1 MANFR
6 QKIYYSDSQIVK
18 NLYTSGSQWM
28 TLDDWKEYIGYYHIY
43 SSGEIYTEKEWNAN
57 KSKKLVE
64 YKKRD
69 ESYFKFLDLNYY
81 TVANGEK
88 KEIMGSSG
96 PFHKY
101 TAPKAVKIRPTRTDY
116 TKGLIIRYFVYKRNE
131 SDKILFEISKDQTTD
146 YNNNKM
152 GINQYL
158 YGLLNI
164 PWKIT
169 GPEYDIFDN
178 GILVESGVYDTNKR
192 IVDRFSEKFRILSK
206 ILSNYREHS
215 RYDV

>member
-1 MANFR
+1 
-6 QKIYYSDSQIVK
+6 
-18 NLYTSGSQWM
+18 
-28 TLDDWKEYIGYYHIY
+28 
-43 SSGEIYTEKEWNAN
+43 
-57 KSKKLVE
+57 
-64 YKKRD
+64 
-69 ESYFKFLDLNYY
+69 
-81 TVANGEK
+81 
-88 KEIMGSSG
+88 
-96 PFHKY
+96 
-101 TAPKAVKIRPTRTDY
+101 
-116 TKGLIIRYFVYKRNE
+116 
-131 SDKILFEISKDQTTD
+131 
-146 YNNNKM
+146 M

-164 PWKIT
+164 PWKIK